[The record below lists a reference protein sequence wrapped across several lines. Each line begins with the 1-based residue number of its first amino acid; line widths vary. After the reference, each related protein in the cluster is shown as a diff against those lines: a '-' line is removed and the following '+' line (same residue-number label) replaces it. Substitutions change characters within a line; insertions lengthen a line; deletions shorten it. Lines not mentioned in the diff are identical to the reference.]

1 MVEKDSA
8 ADDGA
13 GSVKYETNL
22 RKLGQG
28 NRPQFFSSFATKER
42 RLRHRD

>member
-1 MVEKDSA
+1 MVEKDGT

-28 NRPQFFSSFATKER
+28 NLPRFFYAVRDKRKAFAT
-42 RLRHRD
+42 